1 MDAIQG
7 DLIMQFLDLHAKRV
21 LAVGKDGR
29 DGQLKSWVSANQDF
43 RRARSR
49 ATLEEIMAR
58 LTGKS
63 AELLCY
69 EDVRQNLGATA
80 PSSRG
85 RQDIPLDAIVGSVG
99 RCADFTR
106 SFLPLKDSDRAR
118 WAKVELATTDLRGLP
133 PIEAYQIDQVYFVV
147 DGNHR
152 VSTARQLGAAYIQAY
167 VTEVHT
173 KLPLS
178 PDDQPDDLIV
188 KAEYVEFLDHTHLDE
203 FRPDADMSVS
213 VPGQYRELEE
223 HIAVHRT
230 LMAVEEKRE
239 IPHEAAVAHWYD
251 TVYWPVVQII
261 REKGILRD
269 FPGRTET
276 DLYLWIA
283 RHGAE
288 LAQRLDG
295 EIRTEAAADDLVKKL
310 SPRPR
315 RVLARV
321 IERIRHAISANLP
334 ESGDRCGRSPHALC
348 SPRAATT
355 GC

>member
-1 MDAIQG
+1 
-7 DLIMQFLDLHAKRV
+7 MQFLDLHTKRV
-21 LAVGKDGR
+21 QAVGKDGR
-29 DGQLKSWVSANQDF
+29 DGQLKSWASANQDF

-69 EDVRQNLGATA
+69 EDVRQNLRATT
-80 PSSRG
+80 PTSRG
-85 RQDIPLDAIVGSVG
+85 LQDIPLDAIAGSVG
-99 RCADFTR
+99 RCTDFTR

-118 WAKVELATTDLRGLP
+118 WAKVELATTDLQGLP
-133 PIEAYQIDQVYFVV
+133 PIEVYKIDQVYFVV

-203 FRPDADMSVS
+203 FRPEADMSVS

-223 HIAVHRT
+223 HIAVHRY
-230 LMAVEEKRE
+230 LMGVEEKRE
-239 IPHEAAVAHWYD
+239 IPYEAAVAHWYD
-251 TVYWPVVQII
+251 TVYLPVVQII

-269 FPGRTET
+269 FPDRTET

-283 RHGAE
+283 KHRAE
-288 LAQRLDG
+288 LAQGLDG

-310 SPRPR
+310 SPRPQW
-315 RVLARV
+315 VLARA
-321 IERIRHAISANLP
+321 IGRIRNAISPACRTP
-334 ESGDRCGRSPHALC
+334 P
-348 SPRAATT
+348 
-355 GC
+355 